1 MSTSSTVPASPPS
14 TQAAN
19 GSFDL
24 PPSLGLSTF
33 GGGPNRFA
41 LIAGT
46 SVLAGVAVSALLILG
61 ALIASSVSGVSFVP
75 LMERCLVF
83 GSPLSVIS
91 AFVISKVLSVEI
103 PSDHQALQDAL
114 EKIRREKIQEILK
127 IDCSEQKLGE
137 KRIDNSAPIVEDH
150 QEIGVC
156 KSNFS
161 EGVRN
166 LKASIDK
173 MKTSQ
178 ETVESIRRKLNQ
190 LLGHEYYKDHEAER
204 EECINFVQLLAI
216 KMHCANGQAVL
227 EQYAEDKVGCS
238 DKSLSRIM
246 QERRPNSPHWDREGI
261 MYVPWA
267 MSNPSKAF
275 LALTDRGLNYDAH
288 PSNPSHLGLVFEN
301 NNEKM
306 QGIVGPVPTGDLVWQ
321 AALYGYKKLGL
332 REIYLNHQDTSK
344 NTEDH
349 RIKEAENVNK
359 AEVLEHVV
367 IGFDAKKKNKDI
379 EEWLNTPIGQIGGY
393 IRKLRNKI
401 DREDLGIHIPKELL
415 SEDEIQQLLTK
426 ASIYF
431 QPLMDDAIKN
441 ISSSLSFKQRQKE
454 IKKIKLGAIMGI
466 DAMLEA
472 TIIHKQMLKKVK
484 ETPNRENLDPDFRDD
499 FIRSCCKQHVD
510 RGTVQTAAA
519 WIFHRALSQE
529 SSLTPGEK
537 KSMMAGILGR
547 PVLVDDRQM
556 IHSKESRFVSLLQLI
571 GEDEQS
577 MKGLSSF
584 MKNCVLPN
592 EAPVSAVP
600 TIAVDPVDIAE
611 A

>member
-1 MSTSSTVPASPPS
+1 MSTSSGPTVPASPPS

-24 PPSLGLSTF
+24 RPLDLSTF
-33 GGGPNRFA
+33 GGGLNRFA

-75 LMERCLVF
+75 LMGCCLVF

-103 PSDHQALQDAL
+103 PSDHQVLQDAL
-114 EKIRREKIQEILK
+114 EKTRREKILEILT
-127 IDCSEQKLGE
+127 IDCSEQRLGQ
-137 KRIDNSAPIVEDH
+137 KRIDNSVPIVGDSQKIKKDFLE
-150 QEIGVC
+150 GVC
-156 KSNFS
+156 
-161 EGVRN
+161 N
-166 LKASIDK
+166 LKASIEK
-173 MKTSQ
+173 MNISQ
-178 ETVESIRRKLNQ
+178 ETVESIRKKLNQ
-190 LLGHEYYKDHEAER
+190 LLGHQYYKDHQTEK

-216 KMHCANGQAVL
+216 KMHCANGQSVL
-227 EQYAEDKVGCS
+227 EQYAEATVSYFDE
-238 DKSLSRIM
+238 SLSKIM
-246 QERRPNSPHWDREGI
+246 QKRRSNSSHWDREGI

-288 PSNPSHLGLVFEN
+288 SSNPSHLGLVFKN
-301 NNEKM
+301 HGQKM

-321 AALYGYKKLGL
+321 AALQGYKKLGL

-344 NTEDH
+344 NTEDR
-349 RIKEAENVNK
+349 RIKEAGNVNK
-359 AEVLEHVV
+359 PEVLEHVV

-401 DREDLGIHIPKELL
+401 DRQELGIHIPAKLL
-415 SEDEIQQLLTK
+415 SEDEIQQLLTE

-431 QPLMDDAIKN
+431 QPLMDEAIKN
-441 ISSSLSFKQRQKE
+441 LSSSLSFKQRQKE
-454 IKKIKLGAIMGI
+454 IKKIKLGVIMGI

-472 TIIHKQMLKKVK
+472 TIIHKQKVK
-484 ETPNRENLDPDFRDD
+484 KAPNREHLDPDFQDD

-519 WIFHRALSQE
+519 WIFHRALSQQ
-529 SSLTPGEK
+529 SLLTLEEK
-537 KSMMAGILGR
+537 KLIMAEVLGR
-547 PVLVDDRQM
+547 SVLVDDRQM

-571 GEDEQS
+571 GEDEKS

-584 MKNCVLPN
+584 MKNCVSLN
-592 EAPVSAVP
+592 EAPVSTAP
-600 TIAVDPVDIAE
+600 TIAVDSVGIA
-611 A
+611 